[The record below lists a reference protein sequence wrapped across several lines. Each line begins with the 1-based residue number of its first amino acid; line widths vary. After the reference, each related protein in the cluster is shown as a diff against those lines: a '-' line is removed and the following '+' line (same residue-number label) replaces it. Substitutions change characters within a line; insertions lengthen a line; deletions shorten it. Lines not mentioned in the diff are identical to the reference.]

1 MSDNEDLPPQ
11 DSPDELNKRI
21 EKLERLVKI
30 QSEAILEQQAARRPL
45 FLEMPKRFGLE
56 DEARFVYKTMNRI
69 ENGAKMKEIE
79 NILFARIQYL
89 LIKDVYTDATAER
102 FENYCKA
109 KGVPDRD
116 EVLELAARAKS
127 KGDKR
132 DANFR
137 RGGRAQDRGRTQT
150 GSSGKRA
157 HT

>member
-30 QSEAILEQQAARRPL
+30 QSEAILEQQAEAARRPL

-69 ENGAKMKEIE
+69 ENGAKMKE
-79 NILFARIQYL
+79 
-89 LIKDVYTDATAER
+89 
-102 FENYCKA
+102 
-109 KGVPDRD
+109 
-116 EVLELAARAKS
+116 
-127 KGDKR
+127 
-132 DANFR
+132 
-137 RGGRAQDRGRTQT
+137 
-150 GSSGKRA
+150 SSGKRA